1 MRAQGTIVVHKDKV
15 AVVAQSPDNDAEVK
29 LRYVGERSLAAGYVR
44 AALLVEASDKKQRDA
59 VTPLFPKVID

>member
-29 LRYVGERSLAAGYVR
+29 LRYVGE
-44 AALLVEASDKKQRDA
+44 
-59 VTPLFPKVID
+59 

>member
-1 MRAQGTIVVHKDKV
+1 MQGAIVLYGQQV
-15 AVVAQSPDNDAEVK
+15 AIIHEGLDDDAEVK
-29 LRYVGERSLAAGYVR
+29 LRYVGKRSPGVGKVR